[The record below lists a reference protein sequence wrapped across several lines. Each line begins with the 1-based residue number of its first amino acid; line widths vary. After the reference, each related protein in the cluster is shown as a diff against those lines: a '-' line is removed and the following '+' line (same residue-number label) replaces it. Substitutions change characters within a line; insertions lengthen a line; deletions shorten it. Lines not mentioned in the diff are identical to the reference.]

1 MNSERDRDPREDMAF
16 LKQRWLYASVGLVVL
31 LCVAIG
37 AFLAW
42 RANQPV
48 ESKTVYV
55 LPEPNPERAELL
67 KRMAQPRKVAYA
79 PKASDEETADS
90 TTIDGSLEVS
100 GSKSATQENDFEEE
114 NLESVLAELDEEPPA
129 EKSDFP
135 PVPEDYPFKPVWLG
149 IPGYKKGD
157 KPEHE
162 LISRVL
168 IKLWNQ
174 GERDFRDGV
183 YNHNRNK
190 VYPLYPDVV
199 YIELAED
206 GTVVTSTWMQSIPF
220 DANDFATGEWKTK
233 YPGIKFVE
241 FDDAGYDPYTF
252 LTDDD

>member
-1 MNSERDRDPREDMAF
+1 MNSERDRDPRGDMAF
-16 LKQRWLYASVGLVVL
+16 LKCHWLYASVGLVVL
-31 LCVAIG
+31 LCVALSI
-37 AFLAW
+37 FLIW

-48 ESKTVYV
+48 EPKTVY
-55 LPEPNPERAELL
+55 LMPKPNPKRAEIL
-67 KRMAQPRKVAYA
+67 KQASQPPKRAY
-79 PKASDEETADS
+79 PTKELNKAATTKGTAVENLDDS
-90 TTIDGSLEVS
+90 S
-100 GSKSATQENDFEEE
+100 GESSSQENGFEEE
-114 NLESVLAELDEEPPA
+114 NLESMLAELDEATAE

-135 PVPEDYPFKPVWLG
+135 PVPADYPFTPVWLG

-174 GERDFRDGV
+174 GKRDFRDGV
-183 YNHNRNK
+183 FDHNRNK

-199 YIELAED
+199 YIELDED
-206 GTVVTSTWMQSIPF
+206 GTIATSSWMSGISF
-220 DANDFATGEWKTK
+220 NANDFATGEWKTK

-241 FDDAGYDPYTF
+241 YDDAGYDPYTF